1 MTKEKFLDVRRQIYL
16 DEESYKNTIAHIERE
31 NLLNI
36 AALDDDLTKRG
47 RMTTLDLIAS
57 NKWTVFQLKY
67 TAGERLSDL
76 ANSLDEIVAAYEQY
90 VEANEEVPDEEYYP
104 PFVMN
109 DMIDVYVDYL
119 NLLCVAILLRR
130 EDLIP
135 RIYALNEG
143 TDFDQIDAV
152 LEELLKFFLP
162 DRPELDEWLW
172 NKPYRKLL
180 DAIDSDT
187 PDEMAKE
194 MKRYVKNWY
203 KEMKGVAHFWGK
215 HEKIKPEYTPYY
227 GYWAMCAGAFTYLYN
242 IDDLSYRSEIVYP
255 KDLVDYARSLPRI
268 ESGEHA
274 TSKPLRVEGGE
285 ICPKTGQWFSP
296 AKADSQGHFSAGVI
310 MPDFR
315 DAQYGLTIWQWIG
328 P

>member
-242 IDDLSYRSEIVYP
+242 IDDSSYRDETVYP
-255 KDLVDYARSLPRI
+255 KDLVDYAQSIQRND
-268 ESGEHA
+268 EA
-274 TSKPLRVEGGE
+274 QQTMTKPLRVAGGE
-285 ICPKTGQWFSP
+285 PCPKSGLWFSP
-296 AKADSQGHFSAGVI
+296 AKADSQAHFSAGTI
-310 MPDFR
+310 MPDFP

>member
-1 MTKEKFLDVRRQIYL
+1 R
-16 DEESYKNTIAHIERE
+16 
-31 NLLNI
+31 
-36 AALDDDLTKRG
+36 RG
-47 RMTTLDLIAS
+47 RMTTLDLIAG

-67 TAGERLSDL
+67 TAGERLTDL
-76 ANSLDEIVAAYEQY
+76 ANSLDEIVLAYEQY
-90 VEANEEVPDEEYYP
+90 VDANEEMPDEEYYP

-135 RIYALNEG
+135 RIQALNEG
-143 TDFDQIDAV
+143 SDFDQIDAV

-194 MKRYVKNWY
+194 MKHYVKSWY

-215 HEKIKPEYTPYY
+215 HEQIKPEYTPYY
-227 GYWAMCAGAFTYLYN
+227 GYWAMCAAAFSYLYN
-242 IDDLSYRSEIVYP
+242 IDDSSYRNETVYP
-255 KDLVDYARSLPRI
+255 KDLVDYARSIPRNNDKQH
-268 ESGEHA
+268 STA
-274 TSKPLRVEGGE
+274 KPLRVAGSET
-285 ICPKTGQWFSP
+285 CPKSGHWFSP
-296 AKADSQGHFSAGVI
+296 AKADSQGHFSAGTI
-310 MPDFR
+310 MPDFP

-328 P
+328 D